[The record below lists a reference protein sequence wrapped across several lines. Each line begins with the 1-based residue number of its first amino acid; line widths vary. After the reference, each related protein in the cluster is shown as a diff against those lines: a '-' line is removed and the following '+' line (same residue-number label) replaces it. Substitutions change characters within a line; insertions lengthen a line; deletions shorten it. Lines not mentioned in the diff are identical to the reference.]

1 MVAAARLLIALV
13 QSSITS
19 DGIGLLGVFRDQCQ
33 QLKEIDKGVKIKVK
47 ENLL

>member
-1 MVAAARLLIALV
+1 MKVEPLSL
-13 QSSITS
+13 S
-19 DGIGLLGVFRDQCQ
+19 FRIEGAQCQ